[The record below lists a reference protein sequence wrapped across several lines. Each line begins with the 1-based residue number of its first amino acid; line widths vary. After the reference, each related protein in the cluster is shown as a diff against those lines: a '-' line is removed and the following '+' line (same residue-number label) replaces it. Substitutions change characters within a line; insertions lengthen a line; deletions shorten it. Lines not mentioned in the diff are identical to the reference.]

1 MKTFKY
7 LLCCAIFARSTAG
20 ASGVMMEM
28 FSMNRDMIQLT
39 KANSVADFNQAA
51 EQFLVAAV
59 KAQQT
64 MPNSL
69 QGDENAFKG
78 YQAGMQEVIDVVKN
92 AQQLA
97 EKGDLESAKT
107 VISRL
112 PDLKNQYHQQYK

>member
-1 MKTFKY
+1 
-7 LLCCAIFARSTAG
+7 
-20 ASGVMMEM
+20 MMEM